1 MTVDVVRLVPHVSIR
16 NFILSRGTT
25 PAPSPSCGSVIWPP
39 RAVTR
44 RRRSGRSGPATA
56 D

>member
-25 PAPSPSCGSVIWPP
+25 ATPSPSCDSFIWPP
-39 RAVTR
+39 R
-44 RRRSGRSGPATA
+44 
-56 D
+56 